1 MNYFKSILFYFS
13 ILVFASGILLA
24 GFNSNGFAEKKHI
37 IKFSTL
43 APEGSSWMKSMHGF
57 SEKIKKATDGN
68 VVFKFYPGG
77 VSGDE
82 KDVIRKMRIGQL
94 HGAGFTGVGLGAI
107 LPEVRV
113 LDLPFLFQSDREVEH
128 VYQAMNDY
136 FEKRF
141 EEKGYILLG
150 WVPVGWVHFL
160 SKKPIRTVDDLR
172 ASKPWLWE
180 GDPLV
185 EKAYAGM
192 NVQPIPLSITDVLL
206 SLQTGMVDT
215 VYSSTQGSLVLQWF
229 TKVKHI
235 TRLRMGY
242 ATGGVLISRKK
253 FKKLPAEYQKSLK
266 KIGAECMKDLVAVIQ
281 ADNLKAE
288 KVLENNG
295 LKWTPEPDPANL
307 KKFQQAGVTVRKS
320 LSGKIFSPELLSKV
334 LGHLAE
340 VQ

>member
-1 MNYFKSILFYFS
+1 MTYFKSILFYLLN
-13 ILVFASGILLA
+13 LVLAAGVVMGASPAFAA
-24 GFNSNGFAEKKHI
+24 KKQVV
-37 IKFSTL
+37 KFSTL
-43 APEGSSWMKSMHGF
+43 APEGSSWMKSMHRF
-57 SEKIKKATDGN
+57 SDKIEKATDGN
-68 VVFKFYPGG
+68 VTFKFYPGG

-94 HGAGFTGVGLGAI
+94 HGAGFTGVGLGSI
-107 LPEVRV
+107 LPEVRI
-113 LDLPFLFQSDREVEH
+113 LDLPFLFHSDQEVEH
-128 VYQAMNDY
+128 VYKSMSSY

-160 SKKPIRTVDDLR
+160 SKEPIRTVSDLR
-172 ASKPWLWE
+172 AAKPWLWE

-185 EKAYAGM
+185 EKAYSGLD
-192 NVQPIPLSITDVLL
+192 VQPIPLSITDVLM

-215 VYSSTQGSLVLQWF
+215 VYSSTQGALALQWF

-242 ATGGVLISRKK
+242 ATGGVLISKRK
-253 FKKLPAEYQKSLK
+253 FKKLSPEYKETLK
-266 KIGAECMKDLVAVIQ
+266 RIGAECTKELVAIIQ

-295 LKWTPEPDPANL
+295 IKWVPQPDPETL
-307 KKFQQAGVTVRKS
+307 KKFQQAGVKARKS
-320 LSGKIFSPELLSKV
+320 LSGKMFPPELLKKV

-340 VQ
+340 TR